1 MRAWQM
7 FSLLAHGKGIKKLHR
22 KQVHRRIICSKSIRR
37 IQSYNEDI
45 IICKNHIVFFFITT
59 PPCSAAVW
67 ALRRALRSLRLG
79 WAWGGQHT
87 FDEHGPIWTIWIGF
101 YIQVY
106 FGSCF
111 FCQDQKQLP
120 VQQQVAF
127 QSARRVNSSD
137 QSGGH
142 SSIDDN
148 LHSCGHRIVRC
159 PTRAVSHYRAGVKL
173 SAIFKVADRKP
184 KFFWV
189 AKAKTI

>member
-1 MRAWQM
+1 M

-120 VQQQVAF
+120 VQQQAF
-127 QSARRVNSSD
+127 QSARRAKSSD
-137 QSGGH
+137 KSGGH

-148 LHSCGHRIVRC
+148 LHSCGRSTVGC
-159 PTRAVSHYRAGVKL
+159 PTSARVKL
-173 SAIFKVADRKP
+173 SVIFKGAELFGNLQSDVL
-184 KFFWV
+184 V
-189 AKAKTI
+189 TV